1 MTRFELLRVTLRRTG
16 TPLSINQK
24 IFRAAALIG
33 LCTVVAKLASTAKE
47 LSVAQWF
54 GRTDSLDAFLIA
66 FLLPSFVVGIVA
78 GSINNALIPVFIDVR
93 EKLGQE
99 TAQRLFSSVSVLTVA
114 TLIGASV
121 LIALLAPYYLP
132 LLGSGFS
139 PAKLI
144 LTRRILYLLLPFV
157 VLSGAVSVWSAVLN
171 AAEQFILPALTPAIT
186 AVAIIALLFLGANKW
201 GVFSLAAGTVVGQLG
216 EAAWLAKALKMSG
229 MRIRPSWAGADLH
242 VRRVVVQCV
251 PLAAGAFISGGT
263 ILVDQSMA
271 TMLAPGSVAALSY
284 ANRVTGVILGIGT
297 MALGRAVLPY
307 FSGLVAR
314 EDWTGFRH
322 TMRTYSRL
330 TAGVTFPIM
339 ILLFLFAKPVV
350 RMLFERG
357 AFTSADTAVVGPV
370 LAFYSIQIPFYAL
383 GILSVNVLSS
393 VKRNDVLFYVAGLNI
408 VLDVIL
414 NLVLMKTMGVAGIAL
429 SSSLVSFVSLL
440 FVGIFVL
447 RMMKSG
453 EQAALRIP
461 NRHQELVVDRMGAIN
476 SESEK

>member
-1 MTRFELLRVTLRRTG
+1 MLTRENRDSMGLPTSGERVFNANPSLGTFMTRFELLRVTLRRTG

-121 LIALLAPYYLP
+121 LI
-132 LLGSGFS
+132 
-139 PAKLI
+139 
-144 LTRRILYLLLPFV
+144 
-157 VLSGAVSVWSAVLN
+157 GAVSVWSAVLN